1 MINIPALGVGITYSA
16 DLEELIIAHPNL
28 FPVLEIEPQ
37 TLWME
42 TRKAKESFRVFDT
55 IFEKI
60 ASLPAKKLVHS
71 VGAPVGGTVLPDK
84 KQFDLLRK
92 TVDIL
97 KAPYASEHLSF
108 NATHGFNT
116 GFFLPP
122 RQTAMGVKKAVESIK
137 CLQDIIGVPLAVET
151 GVNYFKLR
159 SDEMPDGE
167 FVSAVA
173 DASGCGILLDLH
185 NLFANQVN
193 GRQSIPDFLQQIPLE
208 RVWEVHLA
216 GGFEMDGYY
225 LDSHSGEMPIEL
237 LEISR
242 GVISKLPNLKAIIF
256 EVFPSFIPLIGLDTV
271 KNEMEKIHTL
281 WELRGTQVA
290 TAEKKEKIDLSRYDF
305 DNNFQPDD
313 WEYTIGKLAV
323 GHSTSPTNDLEFEM
337 QNDPA
342 IPLVQKLI
350 HEFRASMLVA
360 VLPLTSRLIIL
371 TLQLEAFMS
380 ILENFWSKYTP
391 KLYAASEAE
400 NFIEYLE
407 MMDLKIPSLQKV
419 LEFEKSVLQTLMDD
433 KIRVV
438 KFDFNPFPILESLG
452 EGKLPENDATFGDYE
467 IEITPTVYEQL
478 SANGQYDFTASFPF
492 H

>member
-1 MINIPALGVGITYSA
+1 MINIPDAGVGITYSA
-16 DLEELIIAHPNL
+16 DLEELILAHPHL

-42 TRKAKESFRVFDT
+42 TRKAKEAFRVFDVV
-55 IFEKI
+55 FEKI
-60 ASLPAKKLVHS
+60 AGLPAKKLVHS

-84 KQFDLLRK
+84 KQFKLLRK
-92 TVDIL
+92 TIDLL
-97 KAPYASEHLSF
+97 KPPYISEHLSF

-122 RQTAMGVKKAVESIK
+122 RQTALGVIKAAESIK
-137 CLQDIIGVPLAVET
+137 SLQDVIGVPLAVET

-159 SDEMPDGE
+159 PDEMPDGE
-167 FVSAVA
+167 FVAAVA
-173 DASGCGILLDLH
+173 ELSGCGILLDLH

-193 GRQSIPDFLQQIPLE
+193 GRQTISQFLEQIPLE
-208 RVWEVHLA
+208 DVWEVHLA

-225 LDSHSGEMPIEL
+225 LDSHSGEMPDEL
-237 LEISR
+237 FQ
-242 GVISKLPNLKAIIF
+242 ISKNVIARLPNLKAIIF
-256 EVFPSFIPLIGLDTV
+256 EIFPSFLPLIGMEVV
-271 KNEMEKIHTL
+271 KNEMEKIHEL
-281 WELRGTQVA
+281 WKQRGTAIKPEQKR
-290 TAEKKEKIDLSRYDF
+290 ERINLSSYNLDKQF
-305 DNNFQPDD
+305 EPDD

-323 GHSTSPTNDLEFEM
+323 GHSLNSESQLGFEM

-342 IPLVQKLI
+342 IPVVQKLI

-371 TLQLEAFMS
+371 SLQLDAFMA
-380 ILENFWSKYTP
+380 ILEDFWNKYTP

-407 MMDLKIPSLQKV
+407 AMDLKIPSLQKI
-419 LEFEKSVLQTLMDD
+419 LEFEKSVLQTLLDD
-433 KIRVV
+433 EIRVV

-452 EGKLPENDATFGDYE
+452 DGKLPETDATFGDYE
-467 IEITPTVYEQL
+467 IEITPAIYEQL
-478 SANGQYDFTASFPF
+478 SKKGQYDFKGSFPF